1 MTYQMQTKTKYI
13 NSNHINSPSII
24 NKYGTLIN
32 FLKVVLVQG
41 FGESNVLGIELV
53 ENILKLTLPL
63 NHGYRLDQVISLEGL
78 DQESLNREYRV
89 LKYTTDTIELLAPES
104 ISDDFT
110 TSGEVKIKVAPLGY
124 NIVYE
129 NLEEG
134 VVCFKNKSIKSP
146 AILKVIDKLPPN
158 GYSTAWAK
166 YARIVIGQD
175 IDSNGNF
182 INDVKAPYHP
192 RYPNSELTGDGASG
206 SSGIH
211 GFAKWEYSTYPGN
224 YDMSEH
230 KTANGTFPTDWRII
244 GDDKTFYLMI
254 RSMGKDR
261 YNYGL
266 VGFGNY
272 ISFNDLETY
281 NICLQAKD
289 GFMAASDVDY
299 YAATRTRSFFGALNY
314 PYSGFILANIYGDSK
329 TNYNRCSNISNYFGS
344 SSRNRPWHSTSVQ
357 SINSVTGRW
366 LTGVLYIKDAD
377 KYLRGFHRGVR
388 ILYGTDRSPDESI
401 DNQGNIMLYVQDP
414 LTGSSFTNIPML
426 FSLKDWEDI
435 L

>member
-13 NSNHINSPSII
+13 TSNHINSPSII
-24 NKYGTLIN
+24 NEYGTLIN

-41 FGESNVLGIELV
+41 FGESNVLSIELV

-63 NHGYRLDQVISLEGL
+63 NHGYRLNQVISLEGL

-89 LKYTTDTIELLAPES
+89 LKYTTDTIEVLAPES
-104 ISDDFT
+104 ISEEFT

-134 VVCFKNKSIKSP
+134 VVCFKNKSLKSP

-158 GYSTAWAK
+158 GYSTGWAK

-192 RYPNSELTGDGASG
+192 SYPDSENTGDGVSG

-211 GFAKWEYSTYPGN
+211 GFAKWEYSTYPGS
-224 YDMSEH
+224 YDMYEH
-230 KTANGTFPTDWRII
+230 RPANGTFPTDWRII

-289 GFMAASDVDY
+289 GFMAANDNNY
-299 YAATRTRSFFGALNY
+299 YAAARARSFFGALNY
-314 PYSGFILANIYGDSK
+314 PYSGFILKNVFGDSK
-329 TNYNRCSNISNYFGS
+329 TNYNRCSNISNYFGGS
-344 SSRNRPWHSTSVQ
+344 YRNRPWHSTDVQ
-357 SINSVTGRW
+357 SINPVTGRW
-366 LTGVLYIKDAD
+366 LTGILYIKDAD
-377 KYLRGFHRGVR
+377 NYLRGYHRGIK
-388 ILYGTDRSPDESI
+388 ILYGTERSPDESI

-414 LTGSSFTNIPML
+414 LSSTSFTNIPML